1 VLIEGLKMIKVDAW
15 KRIEEEKN
23 PLVVEKNR
31 RGGQW
36 IRRNISSL
44 IYTICEL
51 KNFRI
56 ILSSFVVDLSLFRTY
71 MNIIISLHV
80 RNKLL

>member
-44 IYTICEL
+44 
-51 KNFRI
+51 
-56 ILSSFVVDLSLFRTY
+56 
-71 MNIIISLHV
+71 
-80 RNKLL
+80 